1 MNDTT
6 LIQNITGD
14 CIISFIIRTVHAQI
28 VFLGKC
34 CFKYFILPIYARIC
48 TIPIVLR
55 SRRINRFTGTGIYFG
70 STRIWNCFIRILV
83 FIKHLRCFIPIHRIC
98 ISIQHIQ
105 FLHYFRYSEISTE
118 ADIIFSFCTTF
129 GSNQYH
135 TICTT
140 RSIDSCGRGIFQDL
154 NRFDIR
160 RINCRKR
167 IGCLHHTVF
176 ACSRHSTTGK
186 RNTIHDIKRF
196 GRGGE

>member
-1 MNDTT
+1 MNDTA
-6 LIQNITGD
+6 LIQNITGNS
-14 CIISFIIRTVHAQI
+14 IIPFIIRTVYAQI
-28 VFLGKC
+28 ILLGER
-34 CFKYFILPIYARIC
+34 CFKHFILPVYTRIC
-48 TIPIVLR
+48 AIPIIFR
-55 SRRINRFTGTGIYFG
+55 SRRINRFTGIRIHHR
-70 STRIWNCFIRILV
+70 STRIRNKFFSIFV
-83 FIKHLRCFIPIHRIC
+83 FIEHFCGFIPIHRIC